1 MKGIKHNLCDYKASK
16 NAWVTGKI
24 FREWLLC
31 LERKMACKNRNVLL
45 LLD

>member
-1 MKGIKHNLCDYKASK
+1 MKGMKHYCCDCKVSK

-31 LERKMACKNRNVLL
+31 LERKMASKKQKHSVAP
-45 LLD
+45 